1 MQHSPLEEQIKV
13 VKTQLEQAKRLGDAK
28 AIMEQTTKLIELL
41 KKKQTEKSII

>member
-13 VKTQLEQAKRLGDAK
+13 VKTKLEQAKRLGDAK
-28 AIMEQTTKLIELL
+28 VIMEQTTKLIELL